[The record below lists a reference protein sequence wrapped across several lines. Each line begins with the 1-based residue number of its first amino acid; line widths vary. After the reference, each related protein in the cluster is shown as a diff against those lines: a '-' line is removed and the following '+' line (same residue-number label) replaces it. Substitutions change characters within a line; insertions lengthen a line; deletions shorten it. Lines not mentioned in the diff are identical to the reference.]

1 MIPSEQL
8 LNNHAAETFRDYNTE
23 QMIQVL
29 PPQNKHQVCLIWGCS
44 TLFLAITSILFYN
57 LKKKKKVIFCT
68 LMSSGNFGWN
78 DRTMYNRMHAYFHFI
93 TPHSSFTHP
102 PLISTY
108 LTLAWPPQHIL
119 TSLSIIGFDHQ
130 TRWGWW
136 EWVFGPPWQPSDCL
150 WSHPPGGHLYS
161 LRWWWAW
168 VWCGAFQV
176 CYTVIMWINIL
187 FFLCIWGFS
196 HMHTG
201 REKKTFFSW
210 WDEMRS

>member
-1 MIPSEQL
+1 MRALIPSEQL

-93 TPHSSFTHP
+93 TPHSSFTP
-102 PLISTY
+102 PTNFHLSHFGLATATHTYIIVNNRFWSPNTVRLVRVSIWTPVATKWLSLITSARRSP
-108 LTLAWPPQHIL
+108 LLAPL
-119 TSLSIIGFDHQ
+119 MVSLSLMWSLSGVLH
-130 TRWGWW
+130 
-136 EWVFGPPWQPSDCL
+136 SDN
-150 WSHPPGGHLYS
+150 
-161 LRWWWAW
+161 
-168 VWCGAFQV
+168 V
-176 CYTVIMWINIL
+176 N
-187 FFLCIWGFS
+187 
-196 HMHTG
+196 
-201 REKKTFFSW
+201 
-210 WDEMRS
+210 